1 MVFRI
6 ETARAPDAPRLSR
19 WRALLP
25 AAALTLNF
33 GATAHAAEPAAPTEL
48 APVTVAASRSD
59 TKVEDMPLHTTVI
72 SREQILA
79 SPALTLDQLL
89 RNVPGLNFTGVP
101 VAQSDPTGHQTRMRG
116 LGNAKVLVLLDG
128 VPIHDP
134 FYLTTQFFKLPLTN
148 IERVEVVR
156 GGYSSLWGNMAT
168 AGVVN
173 IISRRATDNAGEF
186 TASYGMQSTSTLAF
200 SKNFAVSDSLGFS
213 LSADRFH
220 TNGYQTT
227 PAEFLWRFPAKK
239 PVEATNTNVLF
250 TTFYQPSPD
259 LKAMLRVGY
268 HEQDQQISYDFGRNL
283 QKNPDV
289 AANVSKSFAANGS
302 VTATAWA
309 QNVDFDKYNGATCY
323 RQASGAC
330 PSSAAV
336 TPNQVNNNVVQYYSQ
351 YGDQAYRERGA
362 ALVYSNS
369 VWLGRGNSFQ
379 LGADYRKL
387 NASDLEQFYSAPA
400 AGTPTQNFNS
410 TTFGRGQ
417 QAFVGLFGQFKF
429 VPVKALE
436 VTLSGRYDSYTNSD
450 RTNTRTTAAGRT
462 TGGPVADLTKTAFSP
477 GLAVRYDFTDHWSAR
492 AAAYKAFRAPG
503 FNNITRT
510 FGTGTG
516 TTIANPDLNPERL
529 KGWEAG
535 LDYNAANLNFGA
547 TYFLYRISDMIATYT
562 VNAASANIPAQVTT
576 ICGAVAGGGFSNCGG
591 PTTTSV
597 RYYTNDQDGESH
609 GVELTGQW
617 KVRPDL
623 TLNANYTYT
632 STFLTR
638 RGAIVTDPLN
648 VQIAGVPR
656 DTATVG
662 VTWMPIEKLRTYAE
676 LRYIGTM
683 PYDTTSV
690 ANRVFEQGS
699 ITAFNASVN
708 YAVNKSTDVF
718 MNGVNLFNRDY
729 TENTYAAT
737 QPFNRTLSMPRMVSA
752 GVRLRF

>member
-1 MVFRI
+1 MASRRKCS
-6 ETARAPDAPRLSR
+6 RASGAQCLSQR
-19 WRALLP
+19 GAWLLP
-25 AAALTLNF
+25 AILMLHF
-33 GATAHAAEPAAPTEL
+33 SGGARAAESANPTEL
-48 APVTVAASRSD
+48 APVTVAASRSE

-72 SREQILA
+72 TRNEILA
-79 SPALTLDQLL
+79 SPAQTLDQLL
-89 RNVPGLNFTGVP
+89 RNVPGLNFSGVP

-128 VPIHDP
+128 VPVHDP

-200 SKNFAVSDSLGFS
+200 SKNFAVSDSLGFT

-227 PAEFLWRFPAKK
+227 PSEFLWRFPAKK

-268 HEQDQQISYDFGRNL
+268 HEQDQQISYELGRNL
-283 QKNPDV
+283 QKNPDIS
-289 AANVSKSFAANGS
+289 ANLSKSFAANGN

-336 TPNQVNNNVVQYYSQ
+336 TRSQVNNNIVQYYTQ

-362 ALVYSNS
+362 ALVYGNS
-369 VWLGRGNSFQ
+369 TWLGRGNSFQ
-379 LGADYRKL
+379 LGADYRRL
-387 NASDLEQFYSAPA
+387 NASDLELFYNAPA

-410 TTFGRGQ
+410 STFGKGQ
-417 QAFVGLFGQFKF
+417 QAFTGLFGQVKF
-429 VPVKALE
+429 VPVQALE
-436 VTLSGRYDSYTNSD
+436 VTVSGRYDAYTNSE
-450 RTNTRTTAAGRT
+450 RTNTRTTAAGVT
-462 TGGPVADLTKTAFSP
+462 TGGAVSDLTKTAFSP
-477 GLAVRYDFTDHWSAR
+477 GVAVRYDFTDHWSAR

-516 TTIANPDLNPERL
+516 TTIANPNLNPERL

-535 LDYNAANLNFGA
+535 LDYNSANLNLGA

-562 VNAASANIPAQVTT
+562 VNANSGNIPAQVTT
-576 ICGAVAGGGFSNCGG
+576 ICGAVAGGGFSNCGSA
-591 PTTTSV
+591 TTTSV

-609 GVELTGQW
+609 GIELTGRW
-617 KVRPDL
+617 KVRSDL

-638 RGAIVTDPLN
+638 RGAIVSDPLN
-648 VQIAGVPR
+648 VQIAGVPKN
-656 DTATVG
+656 TGAFG
-662 VTWMPIEKLRTYAE
+662 VTWMPIEKLNTYAE
-676 LRYIGTM
+676 VRYIGTL

-699 ITAFNASVN
+699 ITVFNASVN
-708 YAVNKSTDVF
+708 YAVNKSVDVF
-718 MNGVNLFNRDY
+718 MNGVNLFNREY
-729 TENTYAAT
+729 SENTYTAT